1 MRKPRS
7 LTGVAALAVA
17 VLLGAVSDVAA
28 QRAARTRSGG
38 GGSSGGPKVA
48 SGARSGGATRVATGR
63 ATYGYYG
70 HRHHGYPGGYY
81 GYYGYYG
88 YGPYYY
94 GSWYPGYWYPG
105 YWYWGWPVV
114 YQAYRYYPVE
124 GVLPAR
130 IETDVKPKRARVFVD
145 GVEVGEAR
153 DYNGN
158 WDVLELRP
166 GRRTIELRA
175 DGYLTLRL
183 AIDAESGSTYRIEQ
197 RLERG
202 DGLDPRSVEPAPAEE
217 PPPSRAEA
225 NAPRIGTLPPPESGL
240 RRGLLRLSV
249 QPADAAV
256 YLDGEFLARA
266 DELERLHGA
275 IPVAAGVHVVEV
287 VRPGYEGQTREIDVA
302 GEQPV
307 SLTLSL
313 ERKVR

>member
-28 QRAARTRSGG
+28 QRAGRTRSGG

-70 HRHHGYPGGYY
+70 HHHHGYPGGYY

-94 GSWYPGYWYPG
+94 GSWYPG

-175 DGYLTLRL
+175 DGYMTLRL
-183 AIDAESGSTYRIEQ
+183 AIDAESGSIYRIEQ

-202 DGLDPRSVEPAPAEE
+202 EGLDPRSVEPAPAEP

-225 NAPRIGTLPPPESGL
+225 NAPRIGTPPPPESGL